1 MLVVLSL
8 ALVGFFLV
16 CLRTLVKATF
26 RCCSGVV
33 NRKYLWQ
40 RCVFEKRVELEK
52 PSLRLFR
59 VNQRRC
65 SSLCVEVHESGEQR
79 GWWVSAQLFT
89 LPQHLLRHVTGNNVP
104 CDQNTQVHFV
114 CTKVPKTKRL
124 IVLLPN
130 WLTPDFHPS
139 RILCKDSQK
148 RM

>member
-40 RCVFEKRVELEK
+40 RCVFENVWGLK
-52 PSLRLFR
+52 PSLRLFW
-59 VNQRRC
+59 VNQHRC

-79 GWWVSAQLFT
+79 GWRMSAQLFT

-104 CDQNTQVHFV
+104 CDQNKQVHFV

-124 IVLLPN
+124 MFLLPK

-139 RILCKDSQK
+139 RILYKDSQK